1 MSRFIPD
8 EIIDQI
14 RLQTDL
20 VEVIGQFVELRHRG
34 RNWLGLCPFHSE
46 RTPSFTVTPDKGF
59 FKCFGCGKAGD
70 VYSFLMEHQKLDFAQ
85 AVEFLAERLGITIPK
100 GQFDQKEDERRGR
113 LIYANQFARDF
124 FRGCLEEASEGRAA
138 REYLAG
144 RGLSQEIIE
153 RFELG
158 WAPREREALK
168 KAALAHGIEEPTLH
182 EAGLLTNPDEQG
194 QSVDRFRGRVMFP
207 IHDPGGR
214 TIAFGGRILGPG
226 EPKYLN
232 SPETPLFRKG
242 DMLYGLDRARGPM
255 RQEGWAVV
263 VEGYMDRIALAS
275 HGYEMAVAPL
285 GTALTPEQ
293 AALLSRYTREV
304 FLLYDPDTAGLKATF
319 RGGDELLAA
328 GLAVRVISLPGAE
341 DPDEF
346 LRAHG
351 AAEFESLRRAAV
363 DFLDRKIDI
372 LRQKVDLR
380 QVAQR
385 EQAADKLLES
395 VARCKDS
402 MARTLYLRKCV
413 EFIEVPEAVL
423 QERLSR
429 IESRAR
435 RAPSE
440 RIVPAGP
447 QDTAASSTPSPSG
460 GSSGSLDAERYV
472 LALCIL
478 HPDYIPHTLETL
490 GDPPFES
497 SLYAQAFDT
506 LSELHRTGVRNL
518 VEALYQGFPP
528 SLYPLL
534 AELASDATRYEP
546 ASQVFGYCWRK
557 IKVSRILKHLEEN
570 MQKLAESDDQGLIR
584 EQALLHKEMKK
595 LEREMSS
602 HFAIQK

>member
-1 MSRFIPD
+1 MSGFIPD

-14 RLQTDL
+14 RLQTDIA
-20 VEVIGQFVELRHRG
+20 EVIGQFVELRHRG

-85 AVEFLAERLGITIPK
+85 AVGFLAERLGITIPR
-100 GQFDQKEDERRGR
+100 GQFDQKEDEHRGR
-113 LIYANQFARDF
+113 LIYANQFARDY
-124 FRGCLEEASEGRAA
+124 FRGCLAEPAEGRAA
-138 REYLAG
+138 RDYLAQ
-144 RGLSQEIIE
+144 RGLSPEVVE
-153 RFELG
+153 RNELG

-168 KAALAHGIEEPTLH
+168 KAALGHGIEEATLR
-182 EAGLLTNPDEQG
+182 EAGLLTTPDEQG

-207 IHDPGGR
+207 IHDLGGR

-242 DMLYGLDRARGPM
+242 EILFGLDRARGPI

-263 VEGYMDRIALAS
+263 VEGYMDRIALATY
-275 HGYEMAVAPL
+275 GYETAVAPL

-293 AALLSRYTREV
+293 AALLSRYAREV

-351 AAEFESLRRAAV
+351 AAEFETLRRAAV

-372 LRQKVDLR
+372 LRQKMDLR

-435 RAPSE
+435 RVPQRTTAPVGE
-440 RIVPAGP
+440 
-447 QDTAASSTPSPSG
+447 QAAAAAETPTGGVSG
-460 GSSGSLDAERYV
+460 ALDAERYV
-472 LALCIL
+472 LAICIL
-478 HPDYIPHTLETL
+478 HPDYIPQTLEAL

-506 LSELHRTGVRNL
+506 LSELQRSGVRNL
-518 VEALYQGFPP
+518 IEALYQGLP
-528 SLYPLL
+528 SALYPLL
-534 AELASDATRYEP
+534 AELAADATRYEP
-546 ASQVFGYCWRK
+546 APQVFGYCWRR
-557 IKVSRILKHLEEN
+557 IKVGRILKHLEES
-570 MQKLAESDDQGLIR
+570 MQKLAVADDPELIR